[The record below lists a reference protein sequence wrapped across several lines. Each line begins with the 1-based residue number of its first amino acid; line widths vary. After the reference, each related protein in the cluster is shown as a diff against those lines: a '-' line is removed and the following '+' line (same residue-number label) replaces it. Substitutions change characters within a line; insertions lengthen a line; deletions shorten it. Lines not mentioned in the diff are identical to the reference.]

1 MNYRYFYND
10 TGTILGFSRFKR
22 TCWTIGMVNSVGYV
36 DSDQLVDIDTHRVD
50 IESQT
55 LVAIETE

>member
-1 MNYRYFYND
+1 
-10 TGTILGFSRFKR
+10 
-22 TCWTIGMVNSVGYV
+22 MVNSVGYV